1 MTKRPCGRFPTTW
14 ATSGSPSL
22 PRAISGDGV
31 REFLKSVWKAARVA
45 KIRTFLLA
53 RGSSILTGK
62 NISNYKINSDFGIF
76 NGILLYV
83 ILSLLTIRI

>member
-1 MTKRPCGRFPTTW
+1 M
-14 ATSGSPSL
+14 
-22 PRAISGDGV
+22 
-31 REFLKSVWKAARVA
+31 WKAARVA